1 MIDTHTLTRFL
12 DQPEESFPWFSRLG
26 FSDPAQAHS
35 QLLALAQA
43 GVTLDLLVPLCSRL
57 ELLLGRLPD
66 PEMVFRN
73 MTRFFLASRSP
84 LSLATLLERDPESLP
99 ILLQIFST
107 SQHLSDLLIQ
117 DPESFDLVRM
127 TDGQPVARE
136 TIVQEIC
143 SETEALADE
152 AAVMMA
158 LRRYKRRET
167 LRIAYGDLIRRQ
179 SLDTVTRQISFLADA
194 LCEAAFRA
202 AWRKMLESRSSP
214 RQGAAELPRF
224 VVLALGKL
232 GGCELNYSSDIDLI
246 LLGEGGSASE
256 MGRSPGQDE
265 FFAQLARHLIKL
277 LGEATELGSCYR
289 VDLRLRPHGKQGPL
303 VLGTDAALRY
313 YEFSGRTWERQAFV
327 KARVVAG
334 HREIGEL
341 FLAQLGP
348 WIYRNYL
355 SRADISGIQALKRRI
370 EQRSLQEGEDERN
383 VKTGHGGIR
392 DIEYTIQFLQL
403 MHGGQDPQ
411 VRTGNTLDALARL
424 EERGCLTAQER
435 TILEESYTLLR
446 KVEHRLQI
454 MFDLQTHTL
463 PGEDSEQRKL
473 ALRLGYAD
481 SPVKTALVA
490 FQEDYHSKT
499 EATRRIL
506 NFLLH
511 NCFRSD
517 EVAEP
522 EVDLVLDPDPPV
534 QVIRDVLGRYGFRDV
549 TAAYH
554 HLMALATEKIAFLS
568 TRRCRHFLA
577 AIAAR
582 LLQAIAATPDPDATL
597 IELTRVSDS
606 LGGKAV
612 LWELFSF
619 HHASLKLYVHLCAT
633 SPYLTNILTSNP
645 GMADELLDSLMLDK
659 LPSLE
664 SMEAILSDLCRGAED
679 LEPILHSF
687 KNSMHLRVGVRDVL
701 GKEDIRRTH
710 QALSDVAEVCLQ
722 QLTLREYL
730 RLVERY
736 GEPTISVV
744 SESDQVGETVAG
756 ATIAAT
762 TTATTVAVA
771 SEGRPCEFVMLAMGK
786 LGGREPNYHSDLDV
800 IFLYEGDGTTQFRH
814 RGRRDA
820 TTTNQHFFSQLGQ
833 RLVKIVTQLGPYGRL
848 YELDPRLRPTGK
860 SGSLAVSLPELK
872 KYFATGAGQLWER
885 LALCKARPIY
895 GSASARTSTMQVVQ
909 AAMFIQPWQP
919 SYASNIR
926 QVRKRLEESAS
937 KRNLKRAAGGM
948 VDIEFIAQM
957 LQLKH
962 GAQKPQILVPG
973 TIEALDALASAGI
986 MSRSDAQSLA
996 DSYRFLRNIEARL
1009 RLMNTTARHDLPEEP
1024 LELNKLAFLLNVAG
1038 GEWLRERCQEVMQQ
1052 NRSQFD
1058 RFLQLAEAET

>member
-12 DQPEESFPWFSRLG
+12 DQPEESYPWFSRLG
-26 FSDPAQAHS
+26 FSDPPQAHGE
-35 QLLALAQA
+35 LLALAQA
-43 GVTLDLLVPLCSRL
+43 GVTLDLLVPLCGRL
-57 ELLLGRLPD
+57 EMLLTRLPD

-73 MTRFFLASRSP
+73 LTRFFLASRSP
-84 LSLATLLERDPESLP
+84 LSLATLLERDPDSLQ

-127 TDGQPVARE
+127 TDGQPVARD
-136 TIVQEIC
+136 TLVKEIC
-143 SETEALADE
+143 SETEALFDE

-194 LCEAAFRA
+194 LCEAAFRS
-202 AWRKMLESRSSP
+202 AWRKVTESRGTP
-214 RQGAAELPRF
+214 RTSTGETARF

-246 LLGEGGSASE
+246 LLGDGIGQTDGGRGVSY
-256 MGRSPGQDE
+256 DE
-265 FFAQLARHLIKL
+265 FYAQLARHFIKL
-277 LGEATELGSCYR
+277 LGEVTDLGSCYR

-303 VLGTDAALRY
+303 VLGTEAALRY

-334 HREIGEL
+334 HQEIGEQ
-341 FLAQLGP
+341 FLAQLTP

-370 EQRSLQEGEDERN
+370 EQRSLQEGEDARN

-403 MHGGQDPQ
+403 MHGGQDPK

-424 EERGCLTAQER
+424 EDRGCLTAQER
-435 TILEESYTLLR
+435 TILEENYTLLR
-446 KVEHRLQI
+446 KIEHRLQI

-463 PGEDSEQRKL
+463 PGEDAELRKL
-473 ALRLGYAD
+473 ALRMGYAD
-481 SPVKTALVA
+481 SPAKSALTA
-490 FQEDYHSKT
+490 FQEDYHAKA
-499 EATRRIL
+499 EVTRRIL

-511 NCFRSD
+511 NCFRA
-517 EVAEP
+517 EELAEP
-522 EVDLVLDPDPPV
+522 EVDLVLDPDPPE
-534 QVIRDVLGRYGFRDV
+534 QVIREVLGGYGFVDV
-549 TAAYH
+549 PAAYH

-582 LLQAIAATPDPDATL
+582 LLQAIAATPAPDATL

-619 HHASLKLYVHLCAT
+619 HPASLKLFVHLCAT

-664 SMEAILSDLCRGAED
+664 SMEAILSELCRGAED

-687 KNSMHLRVGVRDVL
+687 KNSMHLRVGVRDIL

-736 GEPTISVV
+736 GEPTIGASGN
-744 SESDQVGETVAG
+744 GEVPSG
-756 ATIAAT
+756 A
-762 TTATTVAVA
+762 V
-771 SEGRPCEFVMLAMGK
+771 EGRPCEFVMLAMGK
-786 LGGREPNYHSDLDV
+786 LGGREPNYHSDMDV
-800 IFLYEGDGTTQFRH
+800 VFLYEGEGMTQFRH

-833 RLVKIVTQLGPYGRL
+833 RLVKIVTQIGPHGRL
-848 YELDPRLRPTGK
+848 YELDTRLRPTGK
-860 SGSLAVSLPELK
+860 SGSLAVSFQELA
-872 KYFATGAGQLWER
+872 KYFATGSGQLWER

-895 GSASARTSTMQVVQ
+895 GSASARATTMEVVH
-909 AAMFIQPWQP
+909 AAMFTQPWQA

-926 QVRKRLEESAS
+926 QTRKRLEESAS

-948 VDIEFIAQM
+948 VDVEFIAQM
-957 LQLKH
+957 LQLRH
-962 GAQKPQILVPG
+962 GEQQPQILVPG
-973 TIEALDALASAGI
+973 TIEALAALSQSGI
-986 MSRSDAQSLA
+986 MDKADAQSLA
-996 DSYRFLRNIEARL
+996 ESYRFLRNIEARL
-1009 RLMNTTARHDLPEEP
+1009 RLMNTTARHDLPEDP
-1024 LELNKLAFLLNVAG
+1024 KELDKLAFLLNVAS
-1038 GEWLRERCQEVMQQ
+1038 GEWLRERCQEVMQN
-1052 NRSQFD
+1052 NREQFE
-1058 RFLQLAEAET
+1058 RYLRLVETE

>member
-26 FSDPAQAHS
+26 FRDPPQAHS

-43 GVTLDLLVPLCSRL
+43 GVTLDLLIPLCSRL

-73 MTRFFLASRSP
+73 LTRFFLASRSP

-107 SQHLSDLLIQ
+107 SQYLSDLLIQ

-143 SETEALADE
+143 SEMESLADE
-152 AAVMMA
+152 ATVMMA

-202 AWRKMLESRSSP
+202 AWRKMQESRSSP
-214 RQGAAELPRF
+214 RQGTPELPRF

-246 LLGEGGSASE
+246 LLGDGASASE
-256 MGRSPGQDE
+256 NVRSPSHDE
-265 FFAQLARHLIKL
+265 FFAQLARHFIKL
-277 LGEATELGSCYR
+277 LGETTDLGSCYR

-303 VLGTDAALRY
+303 VISKDAALRY

-327 KARVVAG
+327 KARVIAG
-334 HREIGEL
+334 HREIGEQ
-341 FLAQLGP
+341 FLAQLTP

-370 EQRSLQEGEDERN
+370 EQRSLQEGEDECN

-411 VRTGNTLDALARL
+411 VRTGNTLEALARL
-424 EERGCLTAQER
+424 EDRGCLTAQER

-446 KVEHRLQI
+446 KIEHRLQI

-463 PGEDSEQRKL
+463 PGDECEQRKL
-473 ALRLGYAD
+473 ALRLAYAD
-481 SPVKTALVA
+481 SPVKTALMA

-517 EVAEP
+517 EAAEP
-522 EVDLVLDPDPPV
+522 EVDLVLDPDPPA

-549 TAAYH
+549 SAAYH

-619 HHASLKLYVHLCAT
+619 HPASLKLYVHLCAT

-687 KNSMHLRVGVRDVL
+687 KNSMHLRVGVRDIL

-736 GEPTISVV
+736 GEPTISVA
-744 SESDQVGETVAG
+744 SELEQAGETDAGVA
-756 ATIAAT
+756 
-762 TTATTVAVA
+762 TAA

-800 IFLYEGDGTTQFRH
+800 IFLYEGEGTTQFRH

-833 RLVKIVTQLGPYGRL
+833 RLVKIVTQLGPFGRL

-860 SGSLAVSLPELK
+860 SGSLAVSLQELK

-895 GSASARTSTMQVVQ
+895 GSARARATTMEVVHS
-909 AAMFIQPWQP
+909 AMFVQPWQP

-926 QVRKRLEESAS
+926 QVRKRLEESAT

-962 GAQKPQILVPG
+962 GAQMPQILVPG
-973 TIEALDALASAGI
+973 TIEALAALANAGI
-986 MSRSDAQSLA
+986 MSRGDAQSLA

-1038 GEWLRERCQEVMQQ
+1038 GEWLRERCQEVMQN
-1052 NRSQFD
+1052 NRSQFE
-1058 RFLQLAEAET
+1058 RFLELAESEA